1 MKGHLPTAPHAAHG
15 EAGNSAPVPGAFE
28 LQCVFHLIR
37 PVGVRAHDLEDLRL
51 HIAAVE
57 PAALF
62 QHTLQCT
69 LRRPES
75 DEPPADDISS
85 WVRGV
90 VLDSET
96 AERLS
101 FAAQM
106 RGGSPAELRTAL
118 LEVLDA
124 IPEKDR
130 RARDAPAE
138 AAFAFLTAESVP
150 VPTGWVAGNPQ
161 ELMDAL
167 EASDL
172 SAWFFHLFEQP
183 WFEGGTPPIVRWLV
197 EQGEPRFA
205 DALEEEARAGRALG
219 ELRRRVLRRWRQSR
233 LRSRVAAA
241 SGETESERRESA
253 RAAVA
258 GLVRRMRG
266 EGKDDARRGS

>member
-1 MKGHLPTAPHAAHG
+1 MGGHLPTVPHTAPPG
-15 EAGNSAPVPGAFE
+15 VESTAPVPGAFE

-37 PVGVRAHDLEDLRL
+37 PVGVRASDLEDLRAQ
-51 HIAAVE
+51 IATVE

-62 QHTLQCT
+62 QHTVQCT

-101 FAAQM
+101 FAVQM
-106 RGGSPAELRTAL
+106 RGGSPAELRAAL
-118 LEVLDA
+118 LEVLEA

-130 RARDAPAE
+130 RTRDAPAE
-138 AAFAFLTAESVP
+138 SSFAFLTAESVP
-150 VPTGWVAGNPQ
+150 VPTGWVARDPQ
-161 ELMDAL
+161 ELLEAL
-167 EASDL
+167 EATDL

-183 WFEGGTPPIVRWLV
+183 WFEAGRPAIVRWLAAH
-197 EQGEPRFA
+197 GEARFA
-205 DALEEEARAGRALG
+205 DALEEEARSGRALG

-241 SGETESERRESA
+241 SGETDSERRESA

-266 EGKDDARRGS
+266 EGRDDTRRGS